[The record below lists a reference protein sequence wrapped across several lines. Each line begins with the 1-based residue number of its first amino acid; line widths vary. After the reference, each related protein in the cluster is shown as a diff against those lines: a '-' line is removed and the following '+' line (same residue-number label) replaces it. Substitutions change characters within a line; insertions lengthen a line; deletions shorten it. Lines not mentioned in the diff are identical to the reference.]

1 MRAIEFETVV
11 RRNMLRIP
19 ANIPD
24 GTRLRVR
31 VRVLVEEPA
40 PEPEERLADAHHRRK
55 PSPRL
60 AGTVRMQDNLLEP
73 AVPPEDWDALQ

>member
-11 RRNMLRIP
+11 QHNMLRIP

-31 VRVLVEEPA
+31 VLVEEPVS
-40 PEPEERLADAHHRRK
+40 ESEGRITDAQHRRK

-60 AGTVRMQDNLLEP
+60 AGTVRMQDDLLEP
-73 AVPPEDWDALQ
+73 EVPPEDWDALK